1 MQRFAINHHPV
12 QTLLSWI
19 KADQIA
25 IPEIQRPFVW
35 NSAKVRDFIDSLYNG
50 YPVGYLIAWQNPDV
64 RLKDG
69 THSTGKRI
77 LIDGQQ
83 RVTALLAAL
92 LGEEVINKN
101 YKKSRITISF
111 HPRDERFE
119 VANNAIRKDT
129 GWIPDIATIFAPN
142 MKTYRFVGKYC
153 EANPDADEEVIHE
166 SVARLLNIRQ
176 ISIGLIDLD
185 PELDVETVAEI
196 FVRVNSQG
204 VPLNAADFAMSKMAA
219 GEKYDGHRLRK
230 CIDYFCHLAVA
241 PDAYN
246 DLAQDSDFA
255 GTDYFRA
262 MEWLKDEKDDLY
274 DPSYT
279 DMLRVAFTSEFKR
292 GRLDDLVAL
301 LAGRDFESRTF
312 QEDIAEDTFR
322 RLKVGILGFM
332 KKSSF
337 TQFVMVL
344 RSAGFIDSSLIR
356 SQNAVNFAY
365 ILYLTLRAQH
375 APAAQIQSLV
385 RRWFVM
391 SVLIGRYTGSPETA
405 FGVDIRNISSQGAEQ
420 YLGAIEKA
428 VLSDTF
434 WNVGLPQ
441 QMDTSVASSP
451 YFNVFLASQVKANDK
466 GFLSRDLT
474 VRDLLE
480 GQRDIHHVFPRSYLR
495 DKHHFPPRR
504 YNQIANYVVMQ
515 KEINIA
521 IGGKCPTKYFTELQ
535 EQCKGGPNLYGGIT
549 DAAQLRE
556 NLAEHCL
563 PHGMESARVESYDAF
578 LHERRSRM
586 ATKIRDYYKSL

>member
-1 MQRFAINHHPV
+1 MQRFSISQQPV

-35 NSAKVRDFIDSLYNG
+35 NAAKVRDLIDSLYNG

-69 THSTGKRI
+69 TQSTGKRI

-92 LGEEVINKN
+92 LGQDVINKN
-101 YKKSRITISF
+101 YKKTRITISF
-111 HPRDERFE
+111 HPGEERFE
-119 VANNAIRKDT
+119 VANNAISKDP
-129 GWIPDIATIFAPN
+129 GWIPDIATTFAPD
-142 MKTYRFVGKYC
+142 MRIYRFVGKYC
-153 EANPDADEEVIHE
+153 RANQDADEDAIHE
-166 SVARLLNIRQ
+166 SVARLLNIRN
-176 ISIGLIDLD
+176 INLGLIDLD
-185 PELDVETVAEI
+185 AELDVETVAEV

-204 VPLNAADFAMSKMAA
+204 VPLNAADFAMSKMTA

-230 CIDYFCHLAVA
+230 CIDYFCHLAMA

-246 DLAQDSDFA
+246 ELAQDSSFS
-255 GTDYFRA
+255 GSEYFRA
-262 MEWLKDEKDDLY
+262 MEWLKNEKDDLY

-279 DMLRVAFTSEFKR
+279 DMLRVAFTSEFNR

-301 LAGRDFESRTF
+301 LAGRDFETRTF
-312 QEDIAEDTFR
+312 EEEIAEDAFR
-322 RLKVGILGFM
+322 RLKVGILSFM
-332 KKSSF
+332 KKSNF
-337 TQFVMVL
+337 TQFVMIL

-365 ILYLTLRAQH
+365 ILYLKLRTQH
-375 APAAQIQSLV
+375 ALDAHVQSLV

-391 SVLIGRYTGSPETA
+391 SVLTGRYTGSPETA
-405 FGVDIRNISSQGAEQ
+405 FSVDIRNISSQGADQ
-420 YLGAIEKA
+420 YLSGIEKA
-428 VLSDTF
+428 ELSEIF

-480 GQRDIHHVFPRSYLR
+480 GQRDIHHVFPRNYLR
-495 DKHHFPPRR
+495 DRHHYPPRK

-521 IGGKCPTKYFTELQ
+521 IGGKCPARYFTELK
-535 EQCKGGPNLYGGIT
+535 EQCKGGPILYGGIT
-549 DAAQLRE
+549 DSDHLRD
-556 NLAEHCL
+556 NLDEHCL
-563 PHGMESARVESYDAF
+563 PQKMELASVESYDAF
-578 LHERRSRM
+578 LKERRNRM
-586 ATKIRDYYKSL
+586 ATKIRDYYNSL